1 MNQRIQRTLLTL
13 FSLLQCVSP
22 LSHAHADGMNVG
34 HATSIHEIDVRSLTC
49 NTHAE
54 NHEGAIISIPHAY
67 LQSASLS
74 LPPPAIHVIA
84 LYSPL
89 DISEAASRLPAAPGF
104 SITDT
109 RYSSPWAQAPP
120 RTAPSA

>member
-67 LQSASLS
+67 LQSAT
-74 LPPPAIHVIA
+74 PAIHVIA

-89 DISEAASRLPAAPGF
+89 DISEAASKLPAAPGF